1 MPSCKG
7 STWPAWL
14 NGQGATHGNAASL
27 FSGWVVRSCSA
38 RKDSILGCDVS
49 IHSMPLGVQTNTRCV
64 LDWAALMMLGCKT
77 AHSTVNS
84 SAIVVVRSV
93 ARENIMPKE
102 GGVLQKDSWRQAL
115 AAAIDPVMDM
125 GQCPPHRC
133 HSGWP
138 SRLMPQRFSKA
149 ATIYYAC
156 AIAVDLNG
164 LGKPTG
170 NC

>member
-14 NGQGATHGNAASL
+14 NGQGAIHGNAASL
-27 FSGWVVRSCSA
+27 CGGWLVRSCNA
-38 RKDSILGCDVS
+38 KKDSRPGWDVS

-84 SAIVVVRSV
+84 SAIVVMRSV

-102 GGVLQKDSWRQAL
+102 GGVLQKTSWRQAL
-115 AAAIDPVMDM
+115 TAAIDSAVDR
-125 GQCPPHRC
+125 GQCPEHRC
-133 HSGWP
+133 HPGWP
-138 SRLMPQRFSKA
+138 LRPIVERFLNSRNRLLCLCPCSCSQWPWNA
-149 ATIYYAC
+149 YW
-156 AIAVDLNG
+156 
-164 LGKPTG
+164 
-170 NC
+170 